1 MSLRCLLLVPVIPF
15 WGGCQ
20 AKADQPGP
28 ASPALIELHDLQA
41 GDKVVASVRPGRP
54 CRATI
59 GPTEMIV
66 GGPPLI
72 SQVGA
77 TRWSGR
83 DGSNG
88 TTLERDGDR
97 VARIFPIDG
106 TTVGVFDLQGVPVI
120 HVQPSAAGATV
131 SDASMRALRTLTLDH
146 TPAGGTTIVSDHP
159 PFRVSGTSDLV
170 LASVLSAVELQPEVR
185 MLAACERVL
194 VTEKKE
200 L

>member
-1 MSLRCLLLVPVIPF
+1 M
-15 WGGCQ
+15 
-20 AKADQPGP
+20 
-28 ASPALIELHDLQA
+28 HDLQA
-41 GDKVVASVRPGRP
+41 GGKVVASVRPGKP

-59 GPTEMIV
+59 GPIEMII

-72 SQVGA
+72 SQVGE
-77 TRWSGR
+77 TRWSGS

-88 TTLERDGDR
+88 MMIERDGDR
-97 VARIFPIDG
+97 VARIFPITG
-106 TTVGVFDLQGVPVI
+106 TTVGVFDLQGIPLI
-120 HVQPSAAGATV
+120 RVQPSADGATV

-146 TPAGGTTIVSDHP
+146 TAAGAGTTIVSDHP
-159 PFRVSGTSDLV
+159 PFRVSGTNDLV
-170 LASVLSAVELQPEVR
+170 LASVLSAIELQPEVR

>member
-1 MSLRCLLLVPVIPF
+1 MSLRCLLLVPLF
-15 WGGCQ
+15 GGCQ
-20 AKADQPGP
+20 AKADLPAP
-28 ASPALIELHDLQA
+28 ASPTLIELHDLHDG
-41 GDKVVASVRPGRP
+41 GDKVVATVRPGKP

-72 SQVGA
+72 SQVGE
-77 TRWSGR
+77 TRWSGN

-97 VARIFPIDG
+97 VARIFPTRG

-120 HVQPSAAGATV
+120 HVQPSAEGATV
-131 SDASMRALRTLTLDH
+131 SDASMRALRTLTR
-146 TPAGGTTIVSDHP
+146 TGTNIVSDPP
-159 PFRVSGTSDLV
+159 PFRVSGTNDLV
-170 LASVLSAVELQPEVR
+170 LASVLSAIELQPEVR